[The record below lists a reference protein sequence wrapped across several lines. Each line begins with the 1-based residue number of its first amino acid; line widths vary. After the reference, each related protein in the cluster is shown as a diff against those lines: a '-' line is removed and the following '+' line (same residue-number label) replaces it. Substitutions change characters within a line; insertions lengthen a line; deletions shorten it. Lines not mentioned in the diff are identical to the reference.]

1 VQSVTLTDGHRVRVV
16 LDVVR
21 VDSPDSL
28 GLVLRGFAMRLY
40 GDVMTG
46 EELERDVPV
55 RLDRLPDGLPF
66 G

>member
-1 VQSVTLTDGHRVRVV
+1 MTPRSTK
-16 LDVVR
+16 
-21 VDSPDSL
+21 
-28 GLVLRGFAMRLY
+28 LVLRGFALTLH

-46 EELERDVPV
+46 TELERDALV

>member
-1 VQSVTLTDGHRVRVV
+1 MALRSTR
-16 LDVVR
+16 
-21 VDSPDSL
+21 
-28 GLVLRGFAMRLY
+28 LVLRGFALTLH

-46 EELERDVPV
+46 TELERDVLA